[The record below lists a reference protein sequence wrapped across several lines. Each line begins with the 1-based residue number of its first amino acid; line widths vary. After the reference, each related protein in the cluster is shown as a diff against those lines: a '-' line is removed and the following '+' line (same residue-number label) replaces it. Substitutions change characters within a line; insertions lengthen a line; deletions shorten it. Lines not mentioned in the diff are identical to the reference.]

1 MPGQGPR
8 KRRSR
13 GGAPGSVTIRDIAQR
28 AGVSPSTVSRV
39 LNDTT
44 PVADGKRTAVMAA
57 VKALGFRPNVL
68 AQELAR
74 GHSRAIGVLPQGI
87 SSPFY
92 GQLIKGVEQGLRGT
106 DYYPLFASG
115 EQPGEAAQA
124 LDLLLAHRVDGL
136 IIVGGHIPDQDLAD
150 LATRIPV
157 LAIGRTILG
166 LEHRCLHV
174 ENRDGA
180 FKATRHLLDLG
191 HRRIVHVTGFSWHRD
206 SVDRREGYERA
217 LREAGVSVD
226 PALILEGNFEEQSG
240 LIATEALLAAGT
252 PFTAI
257 FASND
262 QMAYGAG
269 LALFRRGIRVPRDV
283 SIVGFDDQPSAAFAW
298 PPLTTVRQPALR
310 MGHAAAQALLS
321 QLRGD
326 GFALPTFTT
335 ELVVRESTAPP
346 RARG

>member
-1 MPGQGPR
+1 MIGQKSR
-8 KRRSR
+8 KRRPR
-13 GGAPGSVTIRDIAQR
+13 GSQPEAVTIRDIAQR

-39 LNDTT
+39 LNGTT
-44 PVADGKRTAVMAA
+44 PVAAAKCTAVMAA
-57 VKALGFRPNVL
+57 VKALAFRPNVL

-74 GHSRAIGVLPQGI
+74 GRSRAIGVLPQGI

-92 GQLIKGVEQGLRGT
+92 GQLIKGIEQGLRGT

-115 EQPGEAAQA
+115 ELPAEAALA

-136 IIVGGHIPDQDLAD
+136 IVVGGHIADGDLVEVA
-150 LATRIPV
+150 ARIPI
-157 LAIGRTILG
+157 LAIGRTIQG
-166 LEHRCLHV
+166 LEHRCLQV

-180 FKATRHLLDLG
+180 RKATRHLIDLG
-191 HRRIVHVTGFSWHRD
+191 HTRIVHITGFAWHRD
-206 SVDRREGYERA
+206 AMDRREGYEQA
-217 LREAGVSVD
+217 LREAGIALD
-226 PALILEGNFEEQSG
+226 PALVLEGDFEEQSG
-240 LIATEALLAAGT
+240 LVVIDALLAAGT

-257 FASND
+257 FAGND

-269 LALFRRGIRVPRDV
+269 LALYRRGIRVPRDV
-283 SIVGFDDQPSAAFAW
+283 SIVGFDDQPSAAYAW
-298 PPLTTVRQPALR
+298 PPLTTVRQPALK

-321 QLRGD
+321 QVRGE
-326 GFALPTFTT
+326 GFELAAFST

>member
-1 MPGQGPR
+1 MPGQISR
-8 KRRSR
+8 TRRVR
-13 GGAPGSVTIRDIAQR
+13 RNPTALTIRDIAAR

-44 PVADGKRTAVMAA
+44 PVAPAKRAAVLAA

-92 GQLIKGVEQGLRGT
+92 GQLIKGIEQGLRGT

-115 EQPGEAAQA
+115 EQPAEAAQA

-136 IIVGGHIPDQDLAD
+136 IVVGGHIPDRDLVDLAG
-150 LATRIPV
+150 RVPV
-157 LAIGRTILG
+157 LAIGRSIQG
-166 LEHRCLHV
+166 LEHRCVHV
-174 ENRDGA
+174 ENRDGGY
-180 FKATRHLLDLG
+180 KATRHLVDLG
-191 HRRIVHVTGFSWHRD
+191 HHRIVHITGFPWHRD
-206 SVDRREGYERA
+206 AIDRREGYERA
-217 LREAGVSVD
+217 LREAGLPLD
-226 PALILEGNFEEQSG
+226 PALVGEGNFEEQSG
-240 LIATEALLAAGT
+240 LIVTEALLAAGVA
-252 PFTAI
+252 FTAI

-283 SIVGFDDQPSAAFAW
+283 SVVGFDDQPSAAFAW
-298 PPLTTVRQPALR
+298 PPLTTVRQPALE
-310 MGHAAAQALLS
+310 MGLAASQALLS
-321 QLRGD
+321 QLQGE
-326 GFALPTFTT
+326 GFELPRFSTD
-335 ELVVRESTAPP
+335 LVVRESTAPP
-346 RARG
+346 RVG

>member
-1 MPGQGPR
+1 MPETVHR
-8 KRRSR
+8 RRRSR
-13 GGAPGSVTIRDIAQR
+13 RGGGTPTVTIRDIAER

-44 PVADGKRTAVMAA
+44 PVAPEKRAAVLAA

-74 GHSRAIGVLPQGI
+74 GRSRAIGVLPQGI

-92 GQLIKGVEQGLRGT
+92 GQLIKGIEHGLRGS
-106 DYYPLFASG
+106 DYYPLFATG

-124 LDLLLAHRVDGL
+124 LELLLAHRVDGL
-136 IIVGGHIPDQDLAD
+136 IVVGGHIPDADLVGLAD
-150 LATRIPV
+150 RIPI
-157 LAIGRTILG
+157 LAIGRKIEG

-191 HRRIVHVTGFSWHRD
+191 HTRILHITGFAWHRD
-206 SVDRREGYERA
+206 SIDRREGYERA
-217 LREAGVSVD
+217 LREAGLRPD
-226 PALILEGNFEEQSG
+226 PALVLQGNFEEPSG
-240 LIATEALLAAGT
+240 LIATETLLAAGT

-262 QMAYGAG
+262 QMACGAG
-269 LALFRRGIRVPRDV
+269 LALFRRGLRVPRDV
-283 SIVGFDDQPSAAFAW
+283 SIVGFDDQPIATYTW
-298 PPLTTVRQPALR
+298 PPLTTVRQPAFE
-310 MGHAAAQALLS
+310 MGHAAARALVG
-321 QLRGD
+321 QLRGE
-326 GFALPTFTT
+326 GLELPTFTT
-335 ELVVRESTAPP
+335 DLVVRESTAPP
-346 RARG
+346 RAE